1 MPTSVS
7 ILCRNSALLG
17 FLLARN
23 ILVRYL
29 EESWAC
35 FSLMMPAAPG
45 ASLGRILYNVICCSW
60 QPLTLHLSQI
70 MLLTACSL
78 PCISV
83 YVNFALVRAFL
94 MLDVDWGFYR
104 YLWENAFLF

>member
-17 FLLARN
+17 FLLACN

-70 MLLTACSL
+70 MLLSACSL
-78 PCISV
+78 PYISV
-83 YVNFALVRAFL
+83 YVNFALVTSFFIL
-94 MLDVDWGFYR
+94 YFDSGFYLHSSTDT
-104 YLWENAFLF
+104 YLF

>member
-17 FLLARN
+17 FLLELN

-45 ASLGRILYNVICCSW
+45 ASLGQILYNVIYCSW
-60 QPLTLHLSQI
+60 RPLTLHLSQI
-70 MLLTACSL
+70 MLLSAWSL
-78 PCISV
+78 PYIIV
-83 YVNFALVRAFL
+83 YVKFAFVRTFL
-94 MLDVDWGFYR
+94 MMDVDWGFYR